1 MSTAAWFGDRVT
13 PGGRRVVAAAVGSTG
28 AVAPL
33 ARVVVVGPAVAG
45 LVEVT
50 GRGCGAGWCGL
61 FVAPA
66 VAGLVTSGGAGHRTD
81 PAFGWPWSH
90 WIPWLAYWS

>member
-13 PGGRRVVAAAVGSTG
+13 PGGRRVVAVVGSTG
-28 AVAPL
+28 VVAPL

-50 GRGCGAGWCGL
+50 GCGAGRCGL

-66 VAGLVTSGGAGHRTD
+66 VAG
-81 PAFGWPWSH
+81 W
-90 WIPWLAYWS
+90 